1 MNNVLLT
8 ESQMDIDSQAV
19 PPPLPRQRRI
29 GRSGPS
35 MGNIHLGLEV
45 DNSDEDQEGE
55 AADSRTTNR

>member
-1 MNNVLLT
+1 MN
-8 ESQMDIDSQAV
+8 IDSQAV

-55 AADSRTTNR
+55 AADSRATNR